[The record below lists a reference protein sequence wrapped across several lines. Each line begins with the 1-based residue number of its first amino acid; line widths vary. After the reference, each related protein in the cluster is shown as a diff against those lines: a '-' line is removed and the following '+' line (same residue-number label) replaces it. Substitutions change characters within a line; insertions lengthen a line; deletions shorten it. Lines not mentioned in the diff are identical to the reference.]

1 MVFER
6 NILVPFQLI
15 VRYQCHCIMWL
26 NYVGVR
32 MDGFL
37 LFDLAVN

>member
-1 MVFER
+1 M
-6 NILVPFQLI
+6 LI
-15 VRYQCHCIMWL
+15 VRYLYHCAIWL

-37 LFDLAVN
+37 LFDLAFNLES